1 MIFIITINTKTIGQ
15 RSITKIGT
23 ILTQKEW
30 FPHIHSNN
38 YCWIST
44 VDTVHV
50 NVANDC
56 QKQSVS
62 KGDSDTETFIGVCHC
77 IYPFSK
83 ESKPY
88 VLSRHFDF
96 NMFL

>member
-1 MIFIITINTKTIGQ
+1 MGVDLYTGSTYTPENTV
-15 RSITKIGT
+15 
-23 ILTQKEW
+23 
-30 FPHIHSNN
+30 
-38 YCWIST
+38 ST

-62 KGDSDTETFIGVCHC
+62 KGDSDTETFTGVCHC

-83 ESKPY
+83 ES
-88 VLSRHFDF
+88 
-96 NMFL
+96 